1 MFIFLVKF
9 TACLAILLLFY
20 KVILERESMHHF
32 KRFYLLGALV
42 ASFIIPNIVFTEY
55 VEIAQNTVTQY
66 TQIGH
71 FVTEPAIEQPV
82 AQKSPINWEATLWFV
97 YGIGV
102 LGFGFRFIKH
112 LVQIWLR
119 IRKNP
124 KFKNNF
130 ITKVLLAQSLPPHT
144 FFSYIFLNKKEFEA
158 CNIPKEVL
166 LHEETHAKQRHSLD
180 ILLIELAQ
188 VILWFNPLI
197 YLLKSSI
204 KLNHEFLADSEVVNT
219 SNNHTQYQNTL
230 LSYLSND
237 SFNKHQSIG
246 IANAINYSSIKK
258 RFTVM
263 KTKTSKKSIVL
274 RSFLLLPLIALLLF
288 GFTET
293 RQIEK
298 ENHFDQLINMELLEN
313 GNVLLNSKAYSFNEI
328 PELLNNKY
336 LKEIDAEKTKVNIG
350 VKEQIYY
357 NVIENLIDEI
367 KKTKIHWIDVT
378 AKEVIM
384 ENNQYEENIPIIT
397 ETIFLKADRITLV
410 DSDFMESV
418 SQSDIATYNHL
429 AKKYNAVPIEKR
441 VIPLKDLKVLEAIY
455 RNMSKAQKEIALPF
469 PECLPQDQKTVKL
482 LEININ
488 NKGQLLIQEELV
500 RLKNL
505 KTYLSKLNEHLS
517 YDERKKVV
525 RSIIKVDTK
534 TPKDVIQKVDKILTD
549 YGTATINIVG
559 PKDSSI
565 TKQQSATRAEMKEYN
580 GLAKKYNEMDR
591 SEMYIK
597 KSEVSRLKVL
607 YSKMSEK
614 QRADAEPF
622 PDFPPLPP
630 APDAPK
636 PPKNVSDTDYASN
649 QIGTIIDEQD
659 PYDEVGGALSVSSL
673 KQPKPPLPPTSIKKV
688 NPNQPPTPPKPKSPM
703 EHINEMAKKG
713 ATFTHNGKEISA
725 EKAIEVIKNNNKIN
739 IDSRATDGN
748 GPIVKL
754 STAPI
759 QIEK

>member
-1 MFIFLVKF
+1 MFIFLIKF

-42 ASFIIPNIVFTEY
+42 VSIIIPNIVFTEY
-55 VEIAQNTVTQY
+55 VEIAQNTATQQ
-66 TQIGH
+66 TQISNY
-71 FVTEPAIEQPV
+71 VLETAVEQPFV
-82 AQKSPINWEATLWFV
+82 KESPINWEAILWSF

-112 LVQIWLR
+112 LLQIWFR

-130 ITKVLLAQSLPPHT
+130 ITRVLLVQQLPPHT
-144 FFSYIFLNKKEFEA
+144 FFSYIFLNKKEFETR
-158 CNIPKEVL
+158 NIPNEVM
-166 LHEETHAKQRHSLD
+166 LHEETHAKQRHSID
-180 ILLIELAQ
+180 ILFIELAQ

-204 KLNHEFLADSEVVNT
+204 KLNHEFLADSAVVNT

-263 KTKTSKKSIVL
+263 KTHTTKKSFVL
-274 RSFLLLPLIALLLF
+274 RSFLLLPLIALMLF
-288 GFTET
+288 GFTEK

-298 ENHFDQLINMELLEN
+298 ENHYDQLINMELLEN
-313 GNVLLNSKAYSFNEI
+313 GNVLLEGKAHNLNEI
-328 PELLNNKY
+328 PELLDNEY
-336 LKEIDAEKTKVNIG
+336 LKEIDAERTKVKIG
-350 VKEQIYY
+350 VKEQIHY

-410 DSDFMESV
+410 DSNFMESV
-418 SQSDIATYNHL
+418 SQSDIATYNQL
-429 AKKYNAVPIEKR
+429 AKKYNSVPIEKR
-441 VIPLKDLKVLEAIY
+441 IIPLRDLKVMETIY
-455 RNMSKAQKEIALPF
+455 RNMSKEQKEIALPF
-469 PECLPQDQKTVKL
+469 PECLPQNRKTVDL
-482 LEININ
+482 IEININ
-488 NKGQLLIQEELV
+488 NKGQILVQDDLI
-500 RLKNL
+500 RLEDL
-505 KTYLSKLNEHLS
+505 KTYLSKRNEHLS
-517 YDERKKVV
+517 YDERTKVV

-534 TPKDVIQKVDKILTD
+534 TPKGVIQKVDKILTD

-559 PKDSSI
+559 PKDSST
-565 TKQQSATRAEMKEYN
+565 TKQQSATREEMKEYN

-591 SEMYIK
+591 NNMYIK
-597 KSEVSRLKVL
+597 KDEVARLKIL
-607 YSKMSEK
+607 YSKMSKK
-614 QRADAEPF
+614 QREDAEPF
-622 PDFPPLPP
+622 PNFPPPPP
-630 APDAPK
+630 APDTPK
-636 PPKNVSDTDYASN
+636 PPKNVPDTDYASN
-649 QIGTIIDEQD
+649 QIGSIIEEQD
-659 PYDEVGGALSVSSL
+659 PYDVVGGNIGINQP
-673 KQPKPPLPPTSIKKV
+673 KQPEPVLPPTSINGTIPKL
-688 NPNQPPTPPKPKSPM
+688 PPAPPKPKSPM
-703 EHINEMAKKG
+703 VLIKEMAEKG
-713 ATFTHNGKEISA
+713 ATFMHNGKEISSK
-725 EKAIEVIKNNNKIN
+725 KALKVLKENNKIN
-739 IDSRATDGN
+739 VDVRGN
-748 GPIVKL
+748 NGKEPIVKL
-754 STAPI
+754 STEPI
-759 QIEK
+759 QIEN